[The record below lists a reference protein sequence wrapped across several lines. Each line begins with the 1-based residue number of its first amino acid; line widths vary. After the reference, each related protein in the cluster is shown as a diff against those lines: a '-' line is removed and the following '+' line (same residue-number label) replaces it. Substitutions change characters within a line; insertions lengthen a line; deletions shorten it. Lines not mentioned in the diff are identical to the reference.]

1 MKFILAFHACL
12 LTLLLPGQCFCQTSV
27 FQNKTVE
34 VLSASVLKKAK
45 WALDQQPM
53 TITSFVSP
61 RSAGGKHD
69 FFSEG
74 DYWWPDP
81 KNPKGPYL
89 QRDGM
94 SNPDNFVEHRKA
106 MIRFSQIMGAL
117 ASAYAVTGNEKYA
130 RHAFRHSRA
139 WFIDTATR
147 MRPHLLYAQAI
158 QGRFTGRGI
167 GIIDMIQFIEVSQSL
182 VKLEQSKVGRRADF
196 VGYRKWFEDYLTWV
210 TTHPYGV
217 DEKNAANNHGTCWTM
232 QVAAFAKFTN
242 NPALLDTCRN
252 RYKNKHLPEQMALDG
267 SFPKEL
273 ARTKPY
279 GYSLFNL
286 DAMSML
292 CQILSNE
299 EHNLWNHAS
308 PDQRSMQKGISF
320 LFPYVSDKSQW
331 PFKKDVM
338 YWDEWP
344 VAHPFLLFGACAFQD
359 DAYFSL
365 WQKLNHNPTVEEV
378 VRNFPVRHPIIWF

>member
-1 MKFILAFHACL
+1 MKIILAFILSL
-12 LTLLLPGQCFCQTSV
+12 LAQLLPEHSFCQASV
-27 FQNKTVE
+27 FQKKTIE
-34 VLSASVLKKAK
+34 VLSASVLKEAK
-45 WALDQQPM
+45 WAMGQQPL

-81 KNPKGPYL
+81 KDPKGPYI

-106 MIRFSQIMGAL
+106 MIRFSKIMGAL
-117 ASAYAVTGNEKYA
+117 ASAYAVTGNEKYTK
-130 RHAFRHSRA
+130 HAFRHSRA

-182 VKLEQSKVGRRADF
+182 MTLERSKVGRKADF

-210 TTHPYGV
+210 TTHPYGM

-252 RYKNKHLPEQMALDG
+252 RYKNRHLPEQMAKDG

-299 EHNLWNHAS
+299 KDNLWNHISA
-308 PDQRSMQKGISF
+308 DQRSIQKGISF

-344 VAHPFLLFGACAFQD
+344 VAHPFLLFGACAFQND
-359 DAYFSL
+359 EYFSL
-365 WQKLNHNPTVEEV
+365 WQKLNHDPTEEEV
-378 VRNFPVRHPIIWF
+378 VRNLPVRHPIIWF